1 MTTFYVSPHGNDKW
15 SGTRAAPNKPKTDGP
30 FATLEG
36 AQKVVRQ
43 LKRKQRGLKQPVTV
57 FVRGGTYF
65 LKKPLTFT
73 PEDSGTAEC
82 PVTFA
87 AYKDEK
93 PVVSGGRKLR
103 SGEIGPWGDSN
114 RLWMAEIPK
123 VRRGK
128 WFFRQLW
135 VNGERRVRARH
146 PNKGYLKVAEVEATP
161 QWHEEQRQ
169 FRYHEG
175 DLTVAQLFRAATVKE
190 RIPTTRPLLD
200 SHGSDFEV
208 VVMTRWVES
217 RLPVVSVDEK
227 ERLLT
232 FGKRSVFR
240 LEPGDL
246 YYVEHCFEALD
257 EPGEWYL
264 DKKTGTL
271 HYSPLPDEDLRRAE
285 VIAPALMQVV
295 RMEGKPEAGQFV
307 EHLVFRGLT
316 FSHTEW
322 YFPENFETPWPKPD
336 VGGFPQAAVGVP
348 GAVYG
353 EGVRHCA
360 FEQCAF
366 KNLGTYAIELSR
378 GCHYNR
384 IVGCEMSDL
393 GAGGVKIG
401 ETTMRGQTAKEVY
414 GDALVD
420 ATVANQVV
428 AYSEEQTHDNEV
440 TDCHIHHG
448 GRMFH
453 SAIGVWIGQSYNNLL
468 AHNHIHD
475 FYYTGISI
483 GWTWGYGPTLA
494 RGNIV
499 EFNHVHHIGV
509 QSDGDGPIL
518 SDMGGIYTLGIQP
531 GTLVRNN
538 VFHDIAGLRYGGWG
552 IYFDEGSTFIAAYNN
567 LVYRTTHGGFHQHY
581 GKDNVVT
588 NNVFAFAR
596 DQQIQRSRSEDH
608 RSFFFERNVVI
619 WNQGKLLSSNLDN
632 LNASFDNNVYH
643 CTGKGETTCGRLTW
657 EEWREKGMDE
667 HSVQADAKCANPK
680 KDDFR
685 LKRTS
690 PAFAL
695 GFVAFDVSQVGPR
708 KELTNKE

>member
-1 MTTFYVSPHGNDKW
+1 MQPITFYVSPYGNDRW
-15 SGTRAAPNKPKTDGP
+15 SGTRAVPNRQKTDGP
-30 FATLEG
+30 FATLER
-36 AQKVVRQ
+36 AQKAVRQ
-43 LKRKQRGLKQPVTV
+43 LKRQQRGLRQPVVV

-65 LKKPLTFT
+65 LRKPLTFT

-93 PVVSGGRKLR
+93 PVISGGRRLGSWKIGKLGNGQTVR
-103 SGEIGPWGDSN
+103 T
-114 RLWMAEIPK
+114 MAIPA

-146 PNKGYLKVAEVEATP
+146 PNRGYLRVAEVEMTP
-161 QWHEEQRQ
+161 EWHEGQRQ
-169 FRYHEG
+169 FRFNEG
-175 DLTVAQLFRAATVKE
+175 DLTSSHPSSASRGNIAACLLAQE
-190 RIPTTRPLLD
+190 RLGD
-200 SHGSDFEV
+200 V

-217 RLPVVSVDEK
+217 RLPVIGVDEK
-227 ERLLT
+227 ERRLT

-240 LEPGDL
+240 LESGDP
-246 YYVEHCFEALD
+246 YYVEHCLAALD
-257 EPGEWYL
+257 APGEWYL
-264 DKKTGTL
+264 DKKRGTL
-271 HYSPLPDEDLRRAE
+271 YYAPLPNENLRRAE
-285 VIAPALMQVV
+285 VIAPVLMQVV
-295 RMEGKPEAGQFV
+295 RLEGKPEAGQFV
-307 EHLVFRGLT
+307 EHLIFRGLT
-316 FSHTEW
+316 FAHTEW
-322 YFPENFETPWPKPD
+322 YFPENFAAPWPQPD
-336 VGGFPQAAVGVP
+336 VGGFSQAAVGVP

-353 EGVRHCA
+353 EGVRRCT
-360 FEQCAF
+360 FDGCTF
-366 KNLGTYAIELSR
+366 KNLGTYAIELAR
-378 GCHYNR
+378 GCQNNC
-384 IVGCEMSDL
+384 ITGCEMFDL

-401 ETTMRGQTAKEVY
+401 ETILRGQTAAEVY

-420 ATVANQVV
+420 ATVAQQVV
-428 AYSEEQTHDNEV
+428 AYSEEQTHDNQV

-453 SAIGVWIGQSYNNLL
+453 SAVGVWIGQSYNNLL

-475 FYYTGISI
+475 FYYTGISV

-494 RGNIV
+494 RGNVV

-509 QSDGDGPIL
+509 LSDGDGPIL
-518 SDMGGIYTLGIQP
+518 SDMGGIYTLGMQP
-531 GTLVRNN
+531 GTLIRHN

-552 IYFDEGSTFIAAYNN
+552 IYFDEGSAFITASHN

-588 NNVFAFAR
+588 NNIFAFGR

-608 RSFFFERNVVI
+608 RSFFFERNIVI
-619 WNQGKLLSSNLDN
+619 WNEGKLLTGNLDN
-632 LNASFDNNVYH
+632 LNVSFDNNVYH
-643 CTGKGETTCGRLTW
+643 CTGKGETTCGRMTW
-657 EEWREKGMDE
+657 EEWRDKGMDV
-667 HSVQADAKCANPK
+667 HSVLADAKCVNPK
-680 KDDFR
+680 KNDFR

-695 GFVAFDVSQVGPR
+695 GFVAFDVTQVGPR
-708 KELTNKE
+708 DGARRDK